1 MTDVR
6 TRVNPRVNLP
16 ASLQKTER
24 GWHWVASTWLR
35 FGLAMG
41 AAAFAGGLGLWGYAS
56 RIEPRWIDWRRRT
69 IRIDGLARAF
79 DGYRIIQLSDLH
91 LSEGKSLRPARVAQ
105 IVARVNRL
113 RPDAIAITGDFV
125 SHVDAVSREGIAQ
138 LAALRAPDGIFVVP
152 GNHDYW
158 SGIPAVRDMVGRA
171 GLRWLVNTNYT
182 IRRKRA
188 ELVIAG
194 VDDAW
199 EGTPDLEQAL
209 LGVPDSAPV
218 ILLAHTP
225 NYADVSIHDRR
236 IVLQLSGHS
245 HGGQVRIPGFG
256 PVVLPDQAWRFP
268 VGLYQVKSAER
279 NGRALWVYTNRGLGL
294 AEIPIRFNCRP
305 EVTIFTLRSGD
316 TE

>member
-1 MTDVR
+1 MTDPHTPIYPQV
-6 TRVNPRVNLP
+6 TLP

-35 FGLAMG
+35 FGLALG
-41 AAAFAGGLGLWGYAS
+41 AAALTGGLGFWGYAS
-56 RIEPRWIDWRRRT
+56 QIEPRWIDWRRRT
-69 IRIDGLARAF
+69 IRIEGLAHTF
-79 DGYRIIQLSDLH
+79 DGYRLIQLSDLH
-91 LSEGKSLRPARVAQ
+91 LSEGKSLNPARLAK

-125 SHVDAVSREGIAQ
+125 SHVDAVSREGIRQ
-138 LAALRAPDGIFVVP
+138 LAALRASDGIFVVP

-158 SGIPAVRDMVGRA
+158 SGIPAVHDLVQQA
-171 GLRWLVNTNYT
+171 GLRWLINAHHL
-182 IRRKRA
+182 IRRQRA
-188 ELVIAG
+188 ELTIAG

-199 EGTPDLEQAL
+199 EGAPDLEQAL
-209 LGVPDSAPV
+209 LGIPTDTPV

-225 NYADVSIHDRR
+225 NFADVSVHDRR
-236 IVLQLSGHS
+236 VVLQLSGHS

-268 VGLYQVKSAER
+268 VGLYRVSSPER

-305 EVTIFTLRSGD
+305 EVTIFTLRSAD
-316 TE
+316 S